1 MKDWLI
7 IDGYNLIHQIFPNDQ
22 SADVARLEKNRKS
35 LLSQLEPLVNVLA
48 RRITVVFDGQSD
60 KTQNN
65 QKDSEVIDVLYSP
78 PHLSADTVIEN
89 LVWKAD
95 RPEDILVVTSDRLER
110 DGASASGAD
119 TMASSL
125 FISMLKDEQCR
136 LSAKINQMNKRH
148 ENITLGEFFPV
159 SHFFHDE
166 LSD

>member
-22 SADVARLEKNRKS
+22 SGDVARLEKNRKS

-125 FISMLKDEQCR
+125 FISMLKDEQRR

-148 ENITLGEFFPV
+148 ANITLGDIFPV
-159 SHFFHDE
+159 FPDE
-166 LSD
+166 ISD

>member
-1 MKDWLI
+1 MKEWLI
-7 IDGYNLIHQIFPNDQ
+7 IDGYNLIHQIFPDDRNGNL
-22 SADVARLEKNRKS
+22 ACLEKNRKK
-35 LLSQLEPLVNVLA
+35 LLTLLEPLVNVLA
-48 RRITVVFDGQSD
+48 RKITIVFDGQSD

-125 FISMLKDEQCR
+125 FISMIKDEQCR
-136 LSAKINQMNKRH
+136 LSSKISQMNKRH
-148 ENITLGEFFPV
+148 ENLTLGDFFNFSPDKN
-159 SHFFHDE
+159 DE
-166 LSD
+166 K

>member
-1 MKDWLI
+1 MI
-7 IDGYNLIHQIFPNDQ
+7 
-22 SADVARLEKNRKS
+22 ARK
-35 LLSQLEPLVNVLA
+35 
-48 RRITVVFDGQSD
+48 ITVVFDGQSD

-78 PHLSADTVIEN
+78 PRLSADTVIEN

-125 FISMLKDEQCR
+125 FISMIEDEQRR
-136 LSAKINQMNKRH
+136 LSAKIKQMNKKH
-148 ENITLGEFFPV
+148 DNLTLGDFFPKP
-159 SHFFHDE
+159 
-166 LSD
+166 

>member
-7 IDGYNLIHQIFPNDQ
+7 IDGYNLIHQIFPDNQ
-22 SADVARLEKNRKS
+22 NGDVARLEKNRKN
-35 LLSQLEPLVNVLA
+35 LLIQLEPLVNVLA

-110 DGASASGAD
+110 NAASASGAD

-125 FISMLKDEQCR
+125 FISMIKDEQRR
-136 LSAKINQMNKRH
+136 LSSKINQMNKGH
-148 ENITLGEFFPV
+148 ENVTLGDFFP
-159 SHFFHDE
+159 DDK
-166 LSD
+166 LD

>member
-7 IDGYNLIHQIFPNDQ
+7 IDGYNLIHQIFPADQ
-22 SADVARLEKNRKS
+22 DGDSSSLEKNRKN
-35 LLSQLEPLVNVLA
+35 LLIQLEPLVNVLA
-48 RRITVVFDGQSD
+48 RRITVVFDGRLD
-60 KTQNN
+60 TTRGN
-65 QKDSEVIDVLYSP
+65 QKESEVIDVVYSP

-110 DGASASGAD
+110 NAASASGAD

-125 FISMLKDEQCR
+125 FISMIRDEQRR
-136 LSAKINQMNKRH
+136 LSAKIKQMNKRH
-148 ENITLGEFFPV
+148 ENVTLGDFFPD
-159 SHFFHDE
+159 FHDE

>member
-7 IDGYNLIHQIFPNDQ
+7 IDGYNLIHQIFPDDQ
-22 SADVARLEKNRKS
+22 DGDVARIGKNRKR
-35 LLSQLEPLVNVLA
+35 LLIKLEPLVNVLA
-48 RRITVVFDGQSD
+48 RKITVVFDGQSG

-65 QKDSEVIDVLYSP
+65 QNDSEVIDVIYSP

-95 RPEDILVVTSDRLER
+95 RPENILVVTSDRLER

-119 TMASSL
+119 TMASSR

-148 ENITLGEFFPV
+148 ENITLGEFFP
-159 SHFFHDE
+159 SIPDE